1 LELGNIVAVLL
12 VLAVI
17 VVVVERIINYRRNRP
32 RPAPPMTWE
41 EMEAVAEAARIEDE
55 RANTAFWEAN
65 RPILKKLMQE
75 VAQHSSQMN
84 LRLLEDPR
92 TYTMSLVGRSPSSG
106 EYPFVT
112 VSTRYQQ
119 LSYTARVPSERGDQ
133 ESASVVMATV
143 DELRAWLMDQWTYGE
158 SG

>member
-1 LELGNIVAVLL
+1 MEFGNIVAVLL

-41 EMEAVAEAARIEDE
+41 EMQAAAEAARVEEE
-55 RANTAFWEAN
+55 RADTAFWDAN
-65 RPILKKLMQE
+65 RPMLKKLMQE
-75 VAQHSSQMN
+75 IAQHSSRTD
-84 LRLLEDPR
+84 LRLVEDPATR
-92 TYTMSLVGRSPSSG
+92 TMSLRGRASSSS
-106 EYPFVT
+106 EYTFVT
-112 VSTRYQQ
+112 ISTRYQQ

-143 DELRAWLMDQWTYGE
+143 DDLRAWLTDQWTYGE
-158 SG
+158 